1 MTVRLNKRLNHKELF
16 DTPIKDQ
23 QEYLDGISTEIL
35 QKALSAFITANSD
48 ENFRTANHCIQNWL
62 GKNPAL
68 REELKAKT
76 HDGDTIINI
85 MSSLHLAETIFCIGV
100 VEKSKKSESEIE
112 VDLFELYLSYNSQQD
127 ELESKIGN
135 NLPPE
140 NDSNDRIIAIML
152 TMNFHDFDLNNFDIG
167 EILLTQLFK
176 SIEFFKYLEK
186 NLPNHLELFL
196 SDFKTDSWQNW
207 MKKYLALM
215 PSLFPDKPVSHFDFT
230 VSPDEDYEINCK
242 FLELLSLPETET
254 FKLSDFISLR
264 SNPLLRVGKNSFRII
279 YNLFL
284 VEKLFKSVQF
294 SFSLDV
300 NKRVDKEYKLKDFR
314 SDHCDKFSEQILV
327 YKFIEKSFPKKWVHV
342 PGEEFKSYG
351 YDGEPDYY
359 LRNKNKVFLFESK
372 DVVLKGIEK
381 QSRNFNVLSEA
392 IKSKFY
398 KTEKEGKIQK
408 KAILQLLENIDRVHN
423 KYYDKVDDDYD
434 ITKLRVYPVLIVHD
448 RQFES
453 LAVNHLVNSWFLT
466 ELGNWKEK
474 WKFKEIHGL
483 VVINIDK
490 FILHQ
495 DSFKTRKVLFE
506 KLIEEYFEKN
516 EIKNIKA
523 RNHSDFEQKALDC
536 FKSFSTF
543 IDIEL
548 DSNGLKRM
556 PDITEDYINNLK

>member
-1 MTVRLNKRLNHKELF
+1 MTVRLNKRLNHQELF

-35 QKALSAFITANSD
+35 LKALPSFITANFD
-48 ENFRTANHCIQNWL
+48 ERFRTANDCIQNWL
-62 GKNPAL
+62 GKNPVL

-76 HDGDTIINI
+76 NDGDTIINI
-85 MSSLHLAETIFCIGV
+85 ISSLQLAETIFSIDA
-100 VEKSKKSESEIE
+100 VEQSTKSESEIE
-112 VDLFELYLSYNSQQD
+112 LDLFELYLSYNSQQD
-127 ELESKIGN
+127 VLESKIGN
-135 NLPPE
+135 NLPAE
-140 NDSNDRIIAIML
+140 DDTNDRIIAIML
-152 TMNFHDFDLNNFDIG
+152 TMNFHDSDLNNFNIG

-176 SIEFFKYLEK
+176 SIEFFKYLEQT
-186 NLPNHLELFL
+186 LPKHLELFL
-196 SDFKTDSWQNW
+196 SDFETDTWQNW

-215 PSLFPDKPVSHFDFT
+215 PSLFPDRPVSHFDFT
-230 VSPDEDYEINCK
+230 VPQDEDYEINLK
-242 FLELLSLPETET
+242 FLQLLSLPETET

-264 SNPLLRVGKNSFRII
+264 SNPLLRVDTNTFRII

-284 VEKLFKSVQF
+284 VEKIFKSVQF

-300 NKRVDKEYKLKDFR
+300 NKRVDKKYKLKDFR

-327 YKFIEKSFPKKWVHV
+327 YKFIEKSFPRKWVHV
-342 PGEEFKSYG
+342 PGEEFKSHG

-359 LRNKNKVFLFESK
+359 LRNKNKLFLFESK
-372 DVVLKGIEK
+372 DVVLKGEEK
-381 QSRNFNVLSEA
+381 QSRDFNVLSKA
-392 IKSKFY
+392 IESKFY

-408 KAILQLLENIDRVHN
+408 KAILQLLENIDRVHS
-423 KYYDKVDDDYD
+423 KYYDKIDTDYD

-453 LAVNHLVNSWFLT
+453 LALNHLVNSWFLA

-474 WKFKEIHGL
+474 WRFKEVHGL

-495 DSFKTRKVLFE
+495 DSFRTRKVLFE
-506 KLIEEYFEKN
+506 KMIEEYFEQS

-523 RNHSDFEQKALDC
+523 RNHTDFQQKALDC
-536 FKSFSTF
+536 LKSFSTF
-543 IDIEL
+543 IDIQL
-548 DSNGLKRM
+548 DSNGLNRM